1 MQVYIVQLQYDYE
14 GFSIDS
20 TYAREK
26 DALARAAEV
35 QRIIDLPT
43 NDPEHKYLCDHVD
56 VECLEVIL

>member
-1 MQVYIVQLQYDYE
+1 MQVYIVQLNYDYE

-20 TYAREK
+20 IYASEA

-43 NDPEHKYLCDHVD
+43 NDPEHKYLCDSVD
-56 VECLEVIL
+56 VECFEVIL